1 MGCVGST
8 SGVTTDPAAP
18 SSMAMNATWRLHPQV
33 SLRDESFGALAY
45 HYGNRRLIFLKS
57 PELVALVRSLDSFAS
72 LDEALDAAVPPG
84 QHETYRRAL
93 ERLRRSEIICVD

>member
-1 MGCVGST
+1 
-8 SGVTTDPAAP
+8 
-18 SSMAMNATWRLHPQV
+18 
-33 SLRDESFGALAY
+33 LRNESFGALAY

-72 LDEALDAAVPPG
+72 LDEALDATVPSA

-93 ERLRRSEIICVD
+93 ERLRRSEIVCVD

>member
-1 MGCVGST
+1 
-8 SGVTTDPAAP
+8 VTTTEHGTPP
-18 SSMAMNATWRLHPQV
+18 GVSPTATWRLHPQV

-57 PELVALVRSLDSFAS
+57 PELVALVRSLDTFAS
-72 LDEALDAAVPPG
+72 LDQALDATVPPA

-93 ERLRRSEIICVD
+93 ERLRRSEIVCAD